1 MKKISTYDEY
11 TQILADFKAGKA
23 RCSTNKMYTRS
34 ELETLIAAGKLYHD
48 EIEDVLWFFVN
59 EGYFYTAGFYV
70 PADMPIRMRRQDMDV
85 LVELTGNP
93 DRYNQKWEDELIA
106 AGYEKRDKY
115 LEYASQMSD
124 IIDDVKKQNQVMH
137 AFWEKRGFHYRT
149 ATKEDYPEMMKLW
162 EEKLGKHR
170 YTLNSMTEAE
180 LDEMEKYG
188 RCVVICDKEGKICA
202 TNMYIR
208 RGTTAYGL
216 HGATYYQGSGLGGV
230 VLYDQIVHMVQE
242 GIQKHIGWVREDN
255 IESISL
261 QTRLGQR
268 RTGKFYIQFVYESE
282 SPSWEKIC

>member
-1 MKKISTYDEY
+1 MKKITTYDEY
-11 TQILADFKAGKA
+11 AQILADFKVGKA

-59 EGYFYTAGFYV
+59 EGYFYTASFYV

-202 TNMYIR
+202 TSMYVKKNA
-208 RGTTAYGL
+208 TFYGL
-216 HGATYYQGSGLGGV
+216 HSATYHQGSGLGACAFFE
-230 VLYDQIVHMVQE
+230 LIDHAYQE
-242 GIQKHIGWVREDN
+242 GCTKTVGWA
-255 IESISL
+255 
-261 QTRLGQR
+261 RLGNLEGDGLQMR
-268 RTGKFYIQFVYESE
+268 TKQKMTGKFYFQF
-282 SPSWEKIC
+282 ICKAETI